1 MALGSMR
8 DLLVLELE
16 DIRSAEAQI
25 VKLLPNMTKAASAP
39 GLKSAFERHLAETD
53 GQLVRVEQ
61 CLATL
66 GIPLRD
72 TVCKGMEGVIAEAR
86 DVMDEEGPDPVVDA
100 GLIGAAQRVEHYEIA
115 AYRSA
120 VAFAELLGE
129 SQVATLLRQSL
140 DEETAADRTLSALAI
155 KEVNQTAVAAGTRVS
170 ES

>member
-8 DLLVLELE
+8 DLLILELE

-25 VKLLPNMTKAASAP
+25 VKLLPNMAKAASAP
-39 GLKSAFERHLAETD
+39 GLKSAFERHFAETD
-53 GQLVRVEQ
+53 GQMVRVKQ

-86 DVMDEEGPDPVVDA
+86 DMMDEEGPDPVIDA

-140 DEETAADRTLSALAI
+140 DEETAADRTLSALAM